1 MMKALFL
8 ASATLAMLAA
18 IPSQAQLLGGGGGL
32 GGGLA
37 GGLGGN
43 LGGGVMGGTMGS
55 LRPTLER
62 GTDRMRDTARS
73 TTRTGRDVGG
83 DVQTR
88 RSIDRRSGKVSAGG
102 DATGSAVAGLT
113 NETQALGAPL
123 SGSGSAAGSGRGSAA
138 LDAQL
143 VGTDAVRDTA
153 SRVRDRATAAAGTAR
168 DRAQAVAG
176 RARDTAGNAAGTA
189 RGLTGPV
196 SGAVSG
202 TASGTGSAAGSAGNG
217 GASGRASGNGLV
229 SLDAASPQA
238 LAPGARIEDARGRLV
253 GRVQQVRRDAQGRVE
268 AVDVAVG
275 RQVSTLPAASLG
287 ADGDVLVTGQGT
299 GRVSND

>member
-1 MMKALFL
+1 MKALFL

-18 IPSQAQLLGGGGGL
+18 VPSQAQLLGGGGGGGLMGGLGGSIGGGL
-32 GGGLA
+32 GGGL
-37 GGLGGN
+37 
-43 LGGGVMGGTMGS
+43 GGTMGS
-55 LRPTLER
+55 LRPTIER
-62 GTDRMRDTARS
+62 GTDRVRETTRS
-73 TTRTGRDVGG
+73 TTRSSRALSG

-88 RSIDRRSGKVSAGG
+88 RSIDRRSGRVSTGG
-102 DATGSAVAGLT
+102 DANGSAVAGLT
-113 NETQALGAPL
+113 NETQALSTPL
-123 SGSGSAAGSGRGSAA
+123 SGSGNAAGSGRGSGS

-153 SRVRDRATAAAGTAR
+153 GRVRDGATTAVGTTR

-176 RARDTAGNAAGTA
+176 RARDAAGTA
-189 RGLTGPV
+189 RGLTG
-196 SGAVSG
+196 AVSG
-202 TASGTGSAAGSAGNG
+202 TASGNGSAGGSAGNG
-217 GASGRASGNGLV
+217 GASGGASGNGLV

-275 RQVSTLPAASLG
+275 RQVSTLPATSFS
-287 ADGDVLVTGQGT
+287 ADGDVLVTGQGN
-299 GRVSND
+299 GAVSKD